1 MESLNNGIENNR
13 RLAVIEES
21 INRALLYDDNDKK
34 VENRCN
40 KLILPVTMLLGVG
53 IIAMVIVVIIIVF
66 TPLHI

>member
-40 KLILPVTMLLGVG
+40 KLILQVTMLLGVG

-66 TPLHI
+66 KKIN